1 MAIEENQLEQESV
14 IPSFNPQSFLDE
26 ANDVAVG
33 QSVTAIPAEQQQQQ
47 QQQQQQEQEEEEE
60 EEITYE
66 DDFMSI
72 KQKESQEAEFKAEDY
87 ISLGK
92 TLGVEINTKEDL
104 ESVQSKFKVDT
115 IPQKPQNSKYSFSAD
130 EQTNFDNL
138 NSALEGANASTPEA
152 LMKWHLKQTNKNADY
167 ENNPEELDYH
177 IETLK
182 DTGMFDSQEKQ
193 VRSKLIADITEQ
205 KNSLVSTSETRDN
218 DSRVATNQELQTEIK
233 NYKDGFHGISLT
245 PKDLLETF
253 NSVRDGSVF
262 EEIESTQANVAEMAL
277 LWKNK
282 QLFYKAFESPDPST
296 GVRKIMDELQNAQA
310 KPAAGNKTLK
320 NPHVF
325 DPEAF
330 LSSEDIKQISAAQ

>member
-1 MAIEENQLEQESV
+1 MAIEENQEEQLKGPV
-14 IPSFNPQSFLDE
+14 IPSFNPQSFMDE
-26 ANDVAVG
+26 ANDVTPG
-33 QSVTAIPAEQQQQQ
+33 Q
-47 QQQQQQEQEEEEE
+47 QQQQQQEEEEEE
-60 EEITYE
+60 YEEEDEITYE

-72 KQKESQEAEFKAEDY
+72 QEKENEEVEFKAEDY

-92 TLGVEINTKEDL
+92 TLGIEINTKEDL
-104 ESVQSKFKVDT
+104 ENVQSKFKVDST
-115 IPQKPQNSKYSFSAD
+115 SQKPQNLNYNFSSE
-130 EQTNFDNL
+130 EQTSFDNL
-138 NSALEGANASTPEA
+138 NNALEGANASTPEA

-205 KNSLVSTSETRDN
+205 KDSLVSTSETRDN
-218 DSRVATNQELQTEIK
+218 DSALATNQELQTEIK

-245 PKDLLETF
+245 PKDLLESF
-253 NSVRDGSVF
+253 NSVRNGSVF

-277 LWKNK
+277 LWKK
-282 QLFYKAFESPDPST
+282 RELFYKAFESPDPSV
-296 GVRKIMDELQNAQA
+296 GVRKIMDELQNAKA

-330 LSSEDIKQISAAQ
+330 LSSDDIKQISAAQ